1 MKHWSRRFVRSRRD
15 RYRIYRSTSGLCARC
30 LVELGN
36 HWEVDHINRWVDGG
50 DSRWS
55 NLQPLCRRCHTLKT
69 TEENTMGGPLRLAN
83 WGTQEEGDGPL
94 RRGHKEGCLVACER
108 FSRGEKFTSVILPT
122 RYGKSHLARFITL
135 AGAFGI
141 ETPTGT
147 VQPFASGALF
157 LTHRGFLSRQIIEAE
172 KWRQFAKLFQIQNMP
187 TVTAC
192 EINRSPARPQNIC
205 ENGEVFAVSTIPML
219 SNNIDVF
226 VDWVGIKAKIGRPPI
241 IFADEAQF
249 FGDGDDK
256 KWGPA
261 LIELAQAGAFI
272 MPMTATPMRADGS
285 TIPGFKKLGAI
296 TSSEQYATYEAIG
309 AVHPELGVV
318 FDTEGN
324 PIIWSKKQ
332 TFDKHVETAELDAHV
347 RVERQEAWF
356 HKYLC
361 RLQRIRIQIR
371 MSNGDLLQ
379 DLSPTRQRQQLG
391 KVIRDAVVVEEFLRC
406 AEEQLKEIRAKV
418 LASAGVIVF
427 VDATRD
433 GDSHERMVERMIKKL
448 KRVPI
453 VATQE
458 SGNAQAQIDRF
469 IAGEGDYLIVKNS
482 AGAGLDCERLKVG
495 VDLSSVRQFASC
507 EQRWNRVG
515 TPTNGK
521 GGRIT
526 VATMITPA
534 DCFSDE
540 IFDAIYTKQ
549 GGECKESLSTLM
561 QTEYVQSK
569 PLDERSRTP
578 LFVDGVEGHDY
589 KDTGG
594 MTAVGS
600 EIHRGKALVEI
611 MAQSA
616 GFNLGNITIPEGA
629 QLATI
634 LRVSD
639 EALGLKEE
647 EADPG
652 EDFFETSTKIGQLR
666 ADNARMAKRLAM
678 TRAGTVDSDSMRST
692 WKDAYAMANQLIGAR
707 PGSRHFITSQLYR
720 ETNDIQVVDAVNC
733 AINRLW
739 QGVAA

>member
-1 MKHWSRRFVRSRRD
+1 
-15 RYRIYRSTSGLCARC
+15 
-30 LVELGN
+30 
-36 HWEVDHINRWVDGG
+36 
-50 DSRWS
+50 
-55 NLQPLCRRCHTLKT
+55 
-69 TEENTMGGPLRLAN
+69 MGGPLKLAN

-135 AGAFGI
+135 AAAFGI
-141 ETPTGT
+141 ETPTGV

-157 LTHRGFLSRQIIEAE
+157 LTHRGFLSRQIIEGE

-192 EINRSPARPQNIC
+192 EIKNSPARPQNIC
-205 ENGEVFAVSTIPML
+205 ENGEIFAVTTIPML

-226 VDWVGIKAKIGRPPI
+226 TDWVLTKSRLGRPPI

-272 MPMTATPMRADGS
+272 MPMTATPMRADGN

-296 TSSEQYATYEAIG
+296 TSNEQYATYEEIG

-318 FDTEGN
+318 FDAEGN
-324 PIIWSKKQ
+324 PIIWNRKE
-332 TFDKHVETAELDAHV
+332 TWDKRVETAELDAHV

-371 MSNGDLLQ
+371 MTNGELLQ
-379 DLSPTRQRQQLG
+379 DLPPTVQRKQLG
-391 KVIRDAVVVEEFLRC
+391 RVIRDQVVVEEFLNC
-406 AEEQLKEIRAKV
+406 AEENLKEIRAKV
-418 LASAGVIVF
+418 LANAGVIVF
-427 VDATRD
+427 VDSTRD
-433 GDSHERMVERMIKKL
+433 GDSHERMVERMVKKL

-458 SGNAQAQIDRF
+458 SGNSQGQIDRF

-507 EQRWNRVG
+507 EQRWNRVA

-534 DCFSDE
+534 DMFSDE

-549 GGECKESLSTLM
+549 GGECKESVSELA
-561 QTEYVQSK
+561 QTEYLPKGDQPK
-569 PLDERSRTP
+569 PSEP
-578 LFVDGVEGHDY
+578 PIFVDAVEGHDY

-594 MTAVGS
+594 LEAAGS

-639 EALGLKEE
+639 EALGLKQE
-647 EADPG
+647 DTDLG

-666 ADNARMAKRLAM
+666 ADNSRMAKRLAQS
-678 TRAGTVDSDSMRST
+678 RAGAINSDSMRAA
-692 WKDAYAMANQLIGAR
+692 WKEIYEMANQLIGAR
-707 PGSRHFITSQLYR
+707 VGSRHFITSKIYR

>member
-1 MKHWSRRFVRSRRD
+1 
-15 RYRIYRSTSGLCARC
+15 
-30 LVELGN
+30 
-36 HWEVDHINRWVDGG
+36 
-50 DSRWS
+50 
-55 NLQPLCRRCHTLKT
+55 
-69 TEENTMGGPLRLAN
+69 MGGPLKLAS

-122 RYGKSHLARFITL
+122 RYGKSHLARFVTL

-141 ETPTGT
+141 EAPNGAIT
-147 VQPFASGALF
+147 PFACGSLF
-157 LTHRGFLSRQIIEAE
+157 LTHRGFLSRQIIEAD

-187 TVTAC
+187 MVTAC
-192 EINRSPARPQNIC
+192 EIKNSPARPQNIC
-205 ENGEVFAVSTIPML
+205 ENGEIFAVTTIPML

-226 VDWVGIKAKIGRPPI
+226 IDWVEIKSRVGRPPI

-261 LIELAQAGAFI
+261 LLELAQAGAFI
-272 MPMTATPMRADGS
+272 MPMTATPMRADGN
-285 TIPGFKKLGAI
+285 TIPGFKRLGAI
-296 TSSEQYATYEAIG
+296 TSNTEYATYEAIG

-318 FDTEGN
+318 FDPNGE
-324 PIIWSKKQ
+324 PIIWTKKQ
-332 TFDKHVETAELDAHV
+332 TFDRRDETAELDAHV

-371 MSNGDLLQ
+371 MTNGDLLQ
-379 DLSPTRQRQQLG
+379 DLSPTRQRKELG
-391 KVIRDAVVVEEFLRC
+391 KVIRDPVVVEEFLAC
-406 AEEQLKEIRAKV
+406 ADENLKEIRAKV
-418 LASAGVIVF
+418 LSNAGVIVF
-427 VDATRD
+427 VDSTRD
-433 GDSHERMVERMIKKL
+433 GDSHEKLVEKVVKKL

-534 DCFSDE
+534 DMFSDE

-549 GGECKESLSTLM
+549 GGECKESISTLLK
-561 QTEYVQSK
+561 TDYIPKGPEK
-569 PLDERSRTP
+569 PKDP
-578 LFVDGVEGHDY
+578 PIFVDAVEGHDY

-594 MTAVGS
+594 MTAAGN
-600 EIHRGKALVEI
+600 EIQRGRALVEI
-611 MAQSA
+611 MSQSA

-647 EADPG
+647 NPDPG
-652 EDFFETSTKIGQLR
+652 EDFFETGTKIGQLR
-666 ADNARMAKRLAM
+666 ADNLRMAKRLAM
-678 TRAGTVDSDSMRST
+678 SRSGVVDSDSMRGT
-692 WKDAYAMANQLIGAR
+692 WKEIYSVANQLIGAR
-707 PGSRHFITSQLYR
+707 PGSRHFITGTLYR

-739 QGVAA
+739 QGVTA

>member
-1 MKHWSRRFVRSRRD
+1 MKQWSRRFVSSRRD
-15 RYRIYRSTSGLCARC
+15 RYRIYRSTGGICARC
-30 LVELGN
+30 LVGLGDR
-36 HWEVDHINRWVDGG
+36 WEIDHITRWADGG

-55 NLQPLCRRCHTLKT
+55 NLQPLCKRCHILKT
-69 TEENTMGGPLRLAN
+69 TEENIMKGPIRLAN

-141 ETPTGT
+141 ETPTGI

-157 LTHRGFLSRQIIEAE
+157 LTHRGFLSRQIIEKD
-172 KWRQFAKLFQIQNMP
+172 KWRQFAKLFQVQNMP

-192 EINRSPARPQNIC
+192 EIKSSPARPQNIC
-205 ENGEVFAVSTIPML
+205 ENGEIFAVTTIPML

-226 VDWVGIKAKIGRPPI
+226 TNWVLTKSRIGRPPI

-272 MPMTATPMRADGS
+272 MPMTATPMRADGN

-296 TSSEQYATYEAIG
+296 TSNEQYATYEEIG

-324 PIIWSKKQ
+324 PIIWNRKD
-332 TFDKHVETAELDAHV
+332 TWDKRVETAELDAHV
-347 RVERQEAWF
+347 KVERQEAWF

-371 MSNGDLLQ
+371 MTNDELLQ
-379 DLSPTRQRQQLG
+379 DLPPTVQRKQLG
-391 KVIRDAVVVEEFLRC
+391 RVIRDQVVVEEFLNC
-406 AEEQLKEIRAKV
+406 AEENLKEIRAKV
-418 LASAGVIVF
+418 LANAGVIVF
-427 VDATRD
+427 VDSTRD
-433 GDSHERMVERMIKKL
+433 GDSHERMVERMVKKL

-458 SGNAQAQIDRF
+458 SGNAQAQIDLF

-495 VDLSSVRQFASC
+495 VDLSSVRQLASC

-526 VATMITPA
+526 VATVITPA
-534 DCFSDE
+534 DMFSDE

-549 GGECKESLSTLM
+549 GGECKESVSELA
-561 QTEYVQSK
+561 QTEYLPKSDRPK
-569 PLDERSRTP
+569 PPETP
-578 LFVDGVEGHDY
+578 IFVDAVEGHDY

-594 MTAVGS
+594 MTAAGS
-600 EIHRGKALVEI
+600 EIQRGRALVEI
-611 MAQSA
+611 MSQSS

-629 QLATI
+629 NLANI
-634 LRVSD
+634 LRVPD
-639 EALGLKEE
+639 EAIGLTEE
-647 EADPG
+647 DSDPG
-652 EDFFETSTKIGQLR
+652 EDFFETGTSIGKLR
-666 ADNARMAKRLAM
+666 AETAKIAKDLAFE
-678 TRAGTVDSDSMRST
+678 RAGAVDGDSMRSV
-692 WKDAYAMANQLIGAR
+692 WKEIYTTANRLIGANR
-707 PGSRHFITSQLYR
+707 GSRHYITGQVYR
-720 ETNDIQVVDAVNC
+720 ETNDLQVVDAVNC
-733 AINRLW
+733 AIKRMRN
-739 QGVAA
+739 GVPA

>member
-1 MKHWSRRFVRSRRD
+1 
-15 RYRIYRSTSGLCARC
+15 
-30 LVELGN
+30 
-36 HWEVDHINRWVDGG
+36 
-50 DSRWS
+50 
-55 NLQPLCRRCHTLKT
+55 
-69 TEENTMGGPLRLAN
+69 MGGPLKLAN

-141 ETPTGT
+141 ETPGGMI
-147 VQPFASGALF
+147 QPFASGSLF

-172 KWRQFAKLFQIQNMP
+172 KWRHFAKLFQIQNMP
-187 TVTAC
+187 MVTAC
-192 EINRSPARPQNIC
+192 EINKSPARPQNIC
-205 ENGEVFAVSTIPML
+205 ENGEIFAVSTIPML

-226 VDWVGIKAKIGRPPI
+226 VDWVAIKARIGRPPI

-272 MPMTATPMRADGS
+272 MPMTATPMRADGN

-296 TSSEQYATYEAIG
+296 TSNDQYATYEAIG
-309 AVHPELGVV
+309 AVHPELGTV
-318 FDTEGN
+318 FDTEGK
-324 PIIWSKKQ
+324 PIIWTKRD
-332 TFDKHVETAELDAHV
+332 TFDKRVETAELDAHV
-347 RVERQEAWF
+347 KVERQEAWF

-361 RLQRIRIQIR
+361 RLQRIRIQVR
-371 MSNGDLLQ
+371 MTNGDLLQ
-379 DLSPTRQRQQLG
+379 DLSPSLQRKQLG
-391 KVIRDAVVVEEFLRC
+391 RVIRDAVVVEEFLRC
-406 AEEQLKEIRAKV
+406 AEEQLREIRSKV
-418 LASAGVIVF
+418 LANAGVIVF
-427 VDATRD
+427 VDSTRD
-433 GDSHERMVERMIKKL
+433 GDSHERMVERMVKQL
-448 KRVPI
+448 KRMPI

-482 AGAGLDCERLKVG
+482 AGAGLDCERLKIG
-495 VDLSSVRQFASC
+495 VDLSSVRQSASC

-540 IFDAIYTKQ
+540 IFDDFYRKQ
-549 GGECKESLSTLM
+549 GGECKESISTLL
-561 QTEYVQSK
+561 QTDYIQSGNG
-569 PLDERSRTP
+569 ERMPSVP
-578 LFVDGVEGHDY
+578 IFVDGVEGHDY
-589 KDTGG
+589 KDVGG
-594 MTAVGS
+594 LGASGD
-600 EIHRGKALVEI
+600 EIQRGKAIVEI
-611 MAQSA
+611 MSQSA

-629 QLATI
+629 QLATV

-647 EADPG
+647 DADPG

-678 TRAGTVDSDSMRST
+678 SRAGVVDADSMRST
-692 WKDAYAMANQLIGAR
+692 WKEVYAMANRLIGAR
-707 PGSRHFITSQLYR
+707 YGSRHFITGKLYR
-720 ETNDIQVVDAVNC
+720 DTNDIQLVDAVNC
-733 AINRLW
+733 AINRIW
-739 QGVAA
+739 QGVSA

>member
-1 MKHWSRRFVRSRRD
+1 
-15 RYRIYRSTSGLCARC
+15 
-30 LVELGN
+30 
-36 HWEVDHINRWVDGG
+36 
-50 DSRWS
+50 
-55 NLQPLCRRCHTLKT
+55 
-69 TEENTMGGPLRLAN
+69 MGGPLRLSN

-141 ETPTGT
+141 ETPSGEIK
-147 VQPFASGALF
+147 PFACGSLF
-157 LTHRGFLSRQIIEAE
+157 LTHRGFLSRQIIEGE

-192 EINRSPARPQNIC
+192 EIKTSPARPQNIC
-205 ENGEVFAVSTIPML
+205 ENGEIFAVTTIPML

-226 VDWVGIKAKIGRPPI
+226 TDWVEMKTRIGKPPI

-272 MPMTATPMRADGS
+272 MPMTATPMRADGN
-285 TIPGFKKLGAI
+285 TIPGFKRLGAI
-296 TSSEQYATYEAIG
+296 TSNTEYATYEEIG
-309 AVHPELGVV
+309 AVHPDLGVV
-318 FDTEGN
+318 FDTNGD
-324 PIIWSKKQ
+324 PIIWNKKQ
-332 TFDKHVETAELDAHV
+332 TFGRQDETAELDAHV
-347 RVERQEAWF
+347 KVERQEAWF

-371 MSNGDLLQ
+371 MTNGDLLQ
-379 DLSPTRQRQQLG
+379 DLSTTRQRQQLG
-391 KVIRDAVVVEEFLRC
+391 KVIRDPVVVDEFLGC
-406 AEEQLKEIRAKV
+406 ADEHLKEIRSKV
-418 LASAGVIVF
+418 LTNAGVIVF
-427 VDATRD
+427 VDSTRD
-433 GDSHERMVERMIKKL
+433 GDSHEKLVEKAIKRL

-526 VATMITPA
+526 VATVITPA
-534 DCFSDE
+534 DMFSDE

-549 GGECKESLSTLM
+549 GGECKESISTLLN
-561 QTEYVQSK
+561 TDYIPKGPVK
-569 PLDERSRTP
+569 PKDP
-578 LFVDGVEGHDY
+578 PIFVDGVEGHDY

-600 EIHRGKALVEI
+600 EIQRGRALVEI
-611 MAQSA
+611 MSQSA

-647 EADPG
+647 DLDPS
-652 EDFFETSTKIGQLR
+652 EDFFETGTKIGQLR
-666 ADNARMAKRLAM
+666 ADNQRMAKRLAM
-678 TRAGTVDSDSMRST
+678 SRTKKVDGDSMRST
-692 WKDAYAMANQLIGAR
+692 WGEIYAMANQLIGAR
-707 PGSRHFITSQLYR
+707 PGSRHYITGKLYR
-720 ETNDIQVVDAVNC
+720 ETNDIQVIDAVNC

>member
-1 MKHWSRRFVRSRRD
+1 
-15 RYRIYRSTSGLCARC
+15 
-30 LVELGN
+30 
-36 HWEVDHINRWVDGG
+36 
-50 DSRWS
+50 
-55 NLQPLCRRCHTLKT
+55 
-69 TEENTMGGPLRLAN
+69 
-83 WGTQEEGDGPL
+83 
-94 RRGHKEGCLVACER
+94 
-108 FSRGEKFTSVILPT
+108 VILPT

-135 AGAFGI
+135 AGTFGI
-141 ETPTGT
+141 EAPTG
-147 VQPFASGALF
+147 VIQPFASGSLF

-172 KWRQFAKLFQIQNMP
+172 KWRQFAKTFEVLNMP

-192 EINRSPARPQNIC
+192 EIKSSPARPQNIC
-205 ENGEVFAVSTIPML
+205 ENGEIFAVTTIPML

-226 VDWVGIKAKIGRPPI
+226 VDWVEIKSRIGRPPI

-272 MPMTATPMRADGS
+272 MPMTATPMRADGN
-285 TIPGFKKLGAI
+285 TIPGFQKLGAI
-296 TSSEQYATYEAIG
+296 TSSELYATYEEIG

-318 FDTEGN
+318 FDQDGN
-324 PIIWSKKQ
+324 PIIWNRKDIW
-332 TFDKHVETAELDAHV
+332 DKRVETAELDAHV
-347 RVERQEAWF
+347 KVERQEAWF

-371 MSNGDLLQ
+371 MTNGELLQ
-379 DLSPTRQRQQLG
+379 DLPPTVQRRQLG
-391 KVIRDAVVVEEFLRC
+391 RVIRDPVVVEEFLNC
-406 AEEQLKEIRAKV
+406 AEENLKEIRAKV
-418 LASAGVIVF
+418 LANAGVIVF
-427 VDATRD
+427 VDSTRD
-433 GDSHERMVERMIKKL
+433 GDSHERMVERMVKKL

-507 EQRWNRVG
+507 EQRWNRVA

-534 DCFSDE
+534 DIFSDE

-549 GGECKESLSTLM
+549 GGECKESVSELAR
-561 QTEYVQSK
+561 TEYVPKIQRDK
-569 PLDERSRTP
+569 PLEP
-578 LFVDGVEGHDY
+578 PIFVDAVEDHDY

-594 MTAVGS
+594 LEAAGS
-600 EIHRGKALVEI
+600 EIQRGRALVEI
-611 MAQSA
+611 MSQSA

-639 EALGLKEE
+639 EALGLTEE
-647 EADPG
+647 DSNPG
-652 EDFFETSTKIGQLR
+652 DDFFETSTKIGQLR
-666 ADNARMAKRLAM
+666 ADNARMAKRLAQAR
-678 TRAGTVDSDSMRST
+678 TGVVDSDSMRST
-692 WKDAYAMANQLIGAR
+692 WRDIYQTANQLIGAR
-707 PGSRHFITSQLYR
+707 FGSRHFITGKVYR

>member
-1 MKHWSRRFVRSRRD
+1 
-15 RYRIYRSTSGLCARC
+15 
-30 LVELGN
+30 
-36 HWEVDHINRWVDGG
+36 
-50 DSRWS
+50 
-55 NLQPLCRRCHTLKT
+55 
-69 TEENTMGGPLRLAN
+69 MGGPIRLSN

-122 RYGKSHLARFITL
+122 RYGKSHLARFVTI

-141 ETPTGT
+141 ETPNG
-147 VQPFASGALF
+147 VINPFACGSLF
-157 LTHRGFLSRQIIEAE
+157 LTHRGFLSRQIIEAD

-192 EINRSPARPQNIC
+192 EIKTSPARPQNIC
-205 ENGEVFAVSTIPML
+205 ENGEIFAVTTIPML
-219 SNNIDVF
+219 SSNIDVF
-226 VDWVGIKAKIGRPPI
+226 TDWVEMKTRMGKAPI
-241 IFADEAQF
+241 VFADEAQF

-272 MPMTATPMRADGS
+272 MPMTATPMRADGN

-296 TSSEQYATYEAIG
+296 TSNAQYATYEAIG

-318 FDTEGN
+318 FDTNGD
-324 PIIWSKKQ
+324 PIIWTKKQ
-332 TFDKHVETAELDAHV
+332 TFDRRDETAELDAHV
-347 RVERQEAWF
+347 KVERQEAWF

-371 MSNGDLLQ
+371 MTNGELLQ

-391 KVIRDAVVVEEFLRC
+391 KVIRDPVVVKEFLDC
-406 AEEQLKEIRAKV
+406 ADENLKEIRSKV
-418 LASAGVIVF
+418 LANAGVIVF

-433 GDSHERMVERMIKKL
+433 GDSHERMVEREIKRL

-458 SGNAQAQIDRF
+458 SGNAQTQIDRF

-495 VDLSSVRQFASC
+495 VDLSSVRQLASC

-515 TPTNGK
+515 TPANGK

-526 VATMITPA
+526 VSTVITPA
-534 DCFSDE
+534 DVYSDE

-549 GGECKESLSTLM
+549 GGECKESTSTL
-561 QTEYVQSK
+561 QSTDYIPAGPEK
-569 PLDERSRTP
+569 PKEAP
-578 LFVDGVEGHDY
+578 IFVESVEGHDY

-594 MTAVGS
+594 MTAAGN
-600 EIHRGKALVEI
+600 EIQRGRALVEI
-611 MAQSA
+611 MSQSA

-629 QLATI
+629 QLATT

-639 EALGLKEE
+639 EALGLSEE
-647 EADPG
+647 DTDPG

-666 ADNARMAKRLAM
+666 ADNQRMAKQIAM
-678 TRAGTVDSDSMRST
+678 SRTGRVDGDSMRCT
-692 WKDAYAMANQLIGAR
+692 WRDIYGVANELIGAR
-707 PGSRHFITSQLYR
+707 RGSRHYITSRFYR

-733 AINRLW
+733 AINRMW
-739 QGVAA
+739 QRVSA

>member
-1 MKHWSRRFVRSRRD
+1 MKQWSRRFVRSRRD
-15 RYRIYRSTSGLCARC
+15 RYRIYRSTGGLCARC
-30 LVELGN
+30 LIELGN
-36 HWEVDHINRWVDGG
+36 HWEIDHITRWIDGG

-55 NLQPLCRRCHTLKT
+55 NLQPLCRRCHLLKT
-69 TEENTMGGPLRLAN
+69 KDENTMGGPLRLAN

-141 ETPTGT
+141 ETPTGII
-147 VQPFASGALF
+147 QPFASGALF

-172 KWRQFAKLFQIQNMP
+172 KWRQFAKLFQVQNMP
-187 TVTAC
+187 TITAC
-192 EINRSPARPQNIC
+192 EIKSSPARPQNIC
-205 ENGEVFAVSTIPML
+205 ENGEIFAVTTIPML

-226 VDWVGIKAKIGRPPI
+226 TDWVMTKSRIGSPPI

-272 MPMTATPMRADGS
+272 MPMTATPMRADGN

-296 TSSEQYATYEAIG
+296 TSNEQYATYEEIG

-318 FDTEGN
+318 FDVDGN
-324 PIIWSKKQ
+324 PIIWNRKS
-332 TFDKHVETAELDAHV
+332 TWDTRVETAELDAHV

-371 MSNGDLLQ
+371 MTNGELLQ
-379 DLSPTRQRQQLG
+379 DLSPTMQRKQLG
-391 KVIRDAVVVEEFLRC
+391 RVIRDQVVVEEFLNC
-406 AEEQLKEIRAKV
+406 AEENLKEIRSKV
-418 LASAGVIVF
+418 LANAGVIVF

-433 GDSHERMVERMIKKL
+433 GDSHERMVERMVKKL
-448 KRVPI
+448 KRIPI

-458 SGNAQAQIDRF
+458 SGNSQAQIDRF

-534 DCFSDE
+534 DMFSDE

-549 GGECKESLSTLM
+549 GGECKESVSALAA
-561 QTEYVQSK
+561 TEYVPKGPPK
-569 PLDERSRTP
+569 PQEAP
-578 LFVDGVEGHDY
+578 IFVDGVEGHDY

-594 MTAVGS
+594 LEAAGS
-600 EIHRGKALVEI
+600 EIQRGKALVEI

-639 EALGLKEE
+639 EALGLTEE
-647 EADPG
+647 DSDPG
-652 EDFFETSTKIGQLR
+652 DDFFETSTKIGQLR
-666 ADNARMAKRLAM
+666 ADNARMAKRLANL
-678 TRAGTVDSDSMRST
+678 RAGVVDSDSMRT
-692 WKDAYAMANQLIGAR
+692 AWMEIYQTANQLIGAR
-707 PGSRHFITSQLYR
+707 LGSRHFITGKLYR

>member
-1 MKHWSRRFVRSRRD
+1 MSQWSLRFVRSRRD
-15 RYRIYRSTSGLCARC
+15 RYRIYRSTGGLCARC
-30 LVELGN
+30 LVELGDY
-36 HWEVDHINRWVDGG
+36 WEIDHITRWADGG

-55 NLQPLCRRCHTLKT
+55 NLQPLCRRCHIHKT
-69 TEENTMGGPLRLAN
+69 KEENTMGGPLRLAN

-135 AGAFGI
+135 AGVFGI
-141 ETPTGT
+141 KTPTG
-147 VQPFASGALF
+147 VVKPFASGALF
-157 LTHRGFLSRQIIEAE
+157 LTHRGFLSRQIIEGD
-172 KWRQFAKLFQIQNMP
+172 KWRQFAKIFQIQNMP

-192 EINRSPARPQNIC
+192 EIKSSPARPQNIC

-226 VDWVGIKAKIGRPPI
+226 IDWVQTKSRIGRPPI

-272 MPMTATPMRADGS
+272 MPMTATPMRADGNS
-285 TIPGFKKLGAI
+285 IPGFKKLGAI
-296 TSSEQYATYEAIG
+296 TSNEQYATYEDLG

-318 FDTEGN
+318 FGPDGKV
-324 PIIWSKKQ
+324 IIWDTKK
-332 TFDKHVETAELDAHV
+332 TWDKRVDTAELDAHV

-371 MSNGDLLQ
+371 MTNGELLQ
-379 DLSPTRQRQQLG
+379 DLPHTVQRKQLG
-391 KVIRDAVVVEEFLRC
+391 RVIRDQMVVEEFLNC
-406 AEEQLKEIRAKV
+406 AEENLKEIRAKV
-418 LASAGVIVF
+418 LANAGVIVF
-427 VDATRD
+427 VDSTRD
-433 GDSHERMVERMIKKL
+433 GDSHERMVERMVKKL

-458 SGNAQAQIDRF
+458 SGNAQGQIDRF

-507 EQRWNRVG
+507 EQRWNRVA

-521 GGRIT
+521 GGRVT

-534 DCFSDE
+534 DMFSDE

-549 GGECKESLSTLM
+549 GGECKESVSTLAK
-561 QTEYVQSK
+561 TEYIPKGDRQLQ
-569 PLDERSRTP
+569 PEP
-578 LFVDGVEGHDY
+578 PIFVDGVEGHDY

-594 MTAVGS
+594 LEASGS
-600 EIHRGKALVEI
+600 QIHRGRALVEI

-639 EALGLKEE
+639 EALGLTEE
-647 EADPG
+647 DSDPG
-652 EDFFETSTKIGQLR
+652 DDFFETSTKIGQLR
-666 ADNARMAKRLAM
+666 ADNARMAKQLAKS
-678 TRAGTVDSDSMRST
+678 RAGVVDSDSMRAA
-692 WKDAYAMANQLIGAR
+692 WKEIYETANQLIGAR
-707 PGSRHFITSQLYR
+707 FGSRHFITGNVYR
-720 ETNDIQVVDAVNC
+720 ETNDIQVIDAVNC
-733 AINRLW
+733 AINRMW
-739 QGVAA
+739 KGVAA

>member
-1 MKHWSRRFVRSRRD
+1 MS
-15 RYRIYRSTSGLCARC
+15 
-30 LVELGN
+30 
-36 HWEVDHINRWVDGG
+36 
-50 DSRWS
+50 
-55 NLQPLCRRCHTLKT
+55 
-69 TEENTMGGPLRLAN
+69 GPLRLAN
-83 WGTQEEGDGPL
+83 WGTQEEGNGPL

-108 FSRGEKFTSVILPT
+108 FSRGERFTSVILPT

-141 ETPTGT
+141 ETPSGEIK
-147 VQPFASGALF
+147 PFASGALF
-157 LTHRGFLSRQIIEAE
+157 LTHRGFLSRQIIEGE

-192 EINRSPARPQNIC
+192 EIKTSPARPQNIC
-205 ENGEVFAVSTIPML
+205 ENGEIFAVTTIPML

-226 VDWVGIKAKIGRPPI
+226 TDWVEMKTRIGKPPI

-272 MPMTATPMRADGS
+272 MPMTATPMRADGN
-285 TIPGFKKLGAI
+285 TIPGFKRLGAI
-296 TSSEQYATYEAIG
+296 TSNTEYATYEAIG
-309 AVHPELGVV
+309 AVHPDLGVV
-318 FDTEGN
+318 FDTNGD
-324 PIIWSKKQ
+324 PIIWTKKQ
-332 TFDKHVETAELDAHV
+332 TFDRRDETAELDAHV
-347 RVERQEAWF
+347 KVERQEAWF

-371 MSNGDLLQ
+371 MTNGDLLQ

-391 KVIRDAVVVEEFLRC
+391 KVIRDPVVVDEFLGC
-406 AEEQLKEIRAKV
+406 ADEHLKEIRSKV
-418 LASAGVIVF
+418 LTNAGVIVF
-427 VDATRD
+427 VDSTRD
-433 GDSHERMVERMIKKL
+433 GDSHEKLVEKAIKRL

-526 VATMITPA
+526 VATVITPA
-534 DCFSDE
+534 DMFSDE

-549 GGECKESLSTLM
+549 GGECKESISTLLK
-561 QTEYVQSK
+561 TDYIPK
-569 PLDERSRTP
+569 GPDKTKDP
-578 LFVDGVEGHDY
+578 PIFVDGVEGHDY

-594 MTAVGS
+594 MTAAGS
-600 EIHRGKALVEI
+600 EIQRGRALVEI
-611 MAQSA
+611 MSQSA

-647 EADPG
+647 DLDPG
-652 EDFFETSTKIGQLR
+652 EDFFETGTKIGQLR
-666 ADNARMAKRLAM
+666 ADNHRMAKRLAM
-678 TRAGTVDSDSMRST
+678 SRTKKVDGDSMRST
-692 WKDAYAMANQLIGAR
+692 WGEIYAMANQLIGAR
-707 PGSRHFITSQLYR
+707 PGSRHYITGKLYR
-720 ETNDIQVVDAVNC
+720 ETNDIQVIDAVNC